1 MPSAGCSR
9 RAADR
14 RPRGGWRGCGS
25 NLGAVTV
32 DVDYAGL
39 DAVTDRAGEI
49 GVRYSTFVGSP
60 PPAAVTAS
68 VAALSSTA
76 QRWVLYG
83 LSVLQRNAAA
93 AGSLN
98 RADAVARLIARAP
111 AATTDPTTGGHDFED
126 EVIRVSGWAESALT
140 GRLTAPTGTDL
151 TTIRGLYNPPT
162 SSGAASAALD
172 SALLNSDLPPALMA
186 RLNLLDPANWTTVGT
201 VPLPQL
207 QTIADEI
214 QAEARTFFA
223 PYADTAM
230 TSTYASGWVYS
241 AQLFSVATMV
251 PTRDDRINYLMNRAE
266 IVGREAAPGGS
277 IFERTNFESSRDRAA
292 LLALVTPMEAD
303 PTTAALVDRL
313 IKHTGRTQRNPDL
326 RVGIST
332 EWDLDAASE
341 CRMRWR
347 NIETLSHELCHALVH
362 PAFPPRAGSVRFG
375 QIIRE
380 GFTEVLGIQLYRHLR
395 ARPARDTAF
404 KGRMENGVTG
414 APCPV
419 PPLGTIGY
427 GQAGPSAETIR
438 TTVGDDNFRAAY
450 FLGAVNLVGL

>member
-1 MPSAGCSR
+1 M
-9 RAADR
+9 
-14 RPRGGWRGCGS
+14 
-25 NLGAVTV
+25 
-32 DVDYAGL
+32 
-39 DAVTDRAGEI
+39 TDRAGEI

-68 VAALSSTA
+68 VAALSGTA

-93 AGSLN
+93 ASSLN

-140 GRLTAPTGTDL
+140 SRLTAPSGGTL
-151 TTIRGLYNPPT
+151 TAIRELYNPPT

-172 SALLNSDLPPALMA
+172 SGVLNSDLPPALTA
-186 RLNLLDPANWTTVGT
+186 RLQSLDPANWANVGT
-201 VPLPQL
+201 VPLSEL

-230 TSTYASGWVYS
+230 SSPYASGWQYS
-241 AQLFSVATMV
+241 AQLFSVAVMV
-251 PTRDDRINYLMNRAE
+251 PTQADRISYLMNRAE
-266 IVGREAAPGGS
+266 IVGREPAAGGS
-277 IFERTNFESSRDRAA
+277 IFQRTNFESGRDRAA
-292 LLALVTPMEAD
+292 LLALVTTMEAD
-303 PTTAALVDRL
+303 PATAALVDRL
-313 IKHTGRTQRNPDL
+313 IKHTGRTQRNPAL

-341 CRMRWR
+341 CRMRWK

-362 PAFPPRAGSVRFG
+362 PAFPPQAASVRFG

-395 ARPARDTAF
+395 HKAHADAVF
-404 KGRMENGVTG
+404 KARMENGVTG
-414 APCPV
+414 APCAAPPV
-419 PPLGTIGY
+419 GTIGY
-427 GQAGPSAETIR
+427 GQAGPSAELIR
-438 TTVGDDNFRAAY
+438 TSVGDDNFRAAY